1 MTKKY
6 ICLSIYSLIILM
18 KIIKSLVVNI
28 VICWALLYLFNYYQ
42 LWINI
47 EFINN
52 TTQNSL
58 IDLIWVFLILW
69 LIFRIFN
76 FPIKWILKTLSCPIN
91 FLTLWLLSLAINVLI
106 FYLFAF
112 VANNL
117 LNWEIVV
124 HLWTVLQTLI
134 LSFIMAIWF
143 SILKKIL

>member
-1 MTKKY
+1 MS
-6 ICLSIYSLIILM
+6 ISIYSLIILM

>member
-1 MTKKY
+1 MS
-6 ICLSIYSLIILM
+6 ISIYSLINLM

-58 IDLIWVFLILW
+58 IDLIWIFLILW

-117 LNWEIVV
+117 LNWEIIV

>member
-1 MTKKY
+1 MS
-6 ICLSIYSLIILM
+6 ISIYSLIILM

-58 IDLIWVFLILW
+58 IDLIWIFLILW

-117 LNWEIVV
+117 LNWEIIV